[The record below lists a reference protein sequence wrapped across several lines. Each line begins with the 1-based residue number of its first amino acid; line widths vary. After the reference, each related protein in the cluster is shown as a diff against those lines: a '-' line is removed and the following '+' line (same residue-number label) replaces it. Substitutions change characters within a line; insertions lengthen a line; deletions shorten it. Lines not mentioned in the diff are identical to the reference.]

1 MDFKR
6 QWTQFALEA
15 EYDHFGTARFVKA
28 HNEQIATLQSQLAA
42 SQERE
47 TVSMNSDNLCTP
59 HKIFLNSQNLTGCV
73 LCERNKEIED
83 LKAQLA
89 ASQKRERILREGL
102 EAIYDLRAPDYRE
115 GYQPFEVGDYEQG
128 VLTGKDDAA
137 DIAREY
143 IQKAEE
149 VKG

>member
-1 MDFKR
+1 MNFTR
-6 QWTQFALEA
+6 RWTQFALEA

-89 ASQKRERILREGL
+89 ASQERERILRDGL
-102 EAIYDLRAPDYRE
+102 EKYAHTGNWAHMEMNPPHRNLWMQWGN
-115 GYQPFEVGDYEQG
+115 GY
-128 VLTGKDDAA
+128 
-137 DIAREY
+137 DIAERTL
-143 IQKAEE
+143 KAVEE
-149 VKG
+149 VKP